1 MKIKTITSVS
11 EYLIDYLRTEIIT
24 GGLAPGEKI
33 KEYQLSETLNVSRP
47 ILREVLR
54 TLESEHLVD
63 NIPRKGSYVSNISFQ
78 DFFEL
83 YDIREMI
90 ECKAVDL
97 FKRNKIRSIPEMDE
111 AMRKESSLKV
121 PSQGASPSDFLVFF
135 ETGLVFHSI
144 LIKAAGNK
152 RLTQLYQGIQ
162 YNLLRYHV
170 FQDSENLEST
180 TRVDHSEFVER
191 LANGKYVQAKK
202 YLQDHIKTHA
212 EIIRKNI
219 EFREKRNIKYQ
230 PPAGAFRNVSLHHS

>member
-1 MKIKTITSVS
+1 MEIKAITSVS
-11 EYLIDYLRTEIIT
+11 EYLIDHLRTEIIT

-33 KEYQLSETLNVSRP
+33 NEYQLSETLNVSRP

-63 NIPRKGSYVSNISFQ
+63 IIPRKGSYVSTISLE
-78 DFFEL
+78 DFIEL

-97 FKRNKIRSIPEMDE
+97 LKRKKISTIPEMNQ
-111 AMRKESSLKV
+111 AIKKESNLKV
-121 PSQGASPSDFLVFF
+121 PSQKASPSDFLSFF

-152 RLTQLYQGIQ
+152 RLSQLYQGIQ

-170 FQDSENLEST
+170 FQGSENLRAQTS
-180 TRVDHSEFVER
+180 VDHSDLVEK
-191 LANGKYVQAKK
+191 LASGQYGQAKK

-219 EFREKRNIKYQ
+219 EFREKKDMKNQ
-230 PPAGAFRNVSLHHS
+230 EQVGALGNAVLHHS

>member
-1 MKIKTITSVS
+1 MEIKAITSVS

-33 KEYQLSETLNVSRP
+33 NEYQLSETLNVSRS

-54 TLESEHLVD
+54 TLESERLVD
-63 NIPRKGSYVSNISFQ
+63 IIPRKGSYVSTISLE
-78 DFFEL
+78 DFIEL

-90 ECKAVDL
+90 ECKTVDL
-97 FKRNKIRSIPEMDE
+97 LKRNKIRSIPEMDE
-111 AMRKESSLKV
+111 AMKRESNLKV
-121 PSQGASPSDFLVFF
+121 PSPEASPSDFLEFF

-152 RLTQLYQGIQ
+152 RLSQYYQGIQ

-170 FQDSENLEST
+170 FQDSENLEAQ

-191 LANGKYVQAKK
+191 LANGHYTQAKK

-219 EFREKRNIKYQ
+219 EFREKRNIHYK
-230 PPAGAFRNVSLHHS
+230 PPAGIFRNVGLHLS

>member
-33 KEYQLSETLNVSRP
+33 NEYQLSETLNVSRP

-54 TLESEHLVD
+54 TLESERLVD
-63 NIPRKGSYVSNISFQ
+63 NIPRKGSYVSIISFE
-78 DFFEL
+78 DFIEL

-97 FKRNKIRSIPEMDE
+97 LKRNKIRVIPEMDQ
-111 AMRKESSLKV
+111 AIKKESSLKV
-121 PSQGASPSDFLVFF
+121 PSPEASPSDFLAFF
-135 ETGLVFHSI
+135 ETGLEFHSI

-152 RLTQLYQGIQ
+152 RLSQYYQGIQ
-162 YNLLRYHV
+162 FNLLRYHV
-170 FQDSENLEST
+170 FQDSGNLEAQ

-191 LANGKYVQAKK
+191 LAIGKYAQAKK
-202 YLQDHIKTHA
+202 YLQDHIYTHA

-219 EFREKRNIKYQ
+219 EFREKKDMKNREQ
-230 PPAGAFRNVSLHHS
+230 VGAFGNVSLHHS

>member
-1 MKIKTITSVS
+1 MEIKRITSVS

-33 KEYQLSETLNVSRP
+33 NEYQLSETLNVSRP

-54 TLESEHLVD
+54 TLESERLVD
-63 NIPRKGSYVSNISFQ
+63 NVPRKGSYISTMSLE
-78 DFFEL
+78 DFIEL

-97 FKRNKIRSIPEMDE
+97 LKHHKIRSIPEMDE
-111 AMRKESSLKV
+111 AIKKESSLKV
-121 PSQGASPSDFLVFF
+121 PSQGASTSDFLVFF

-152 RLTQLYQGIQ
+152 RLTQYYQGIQ

-170 FQDSENLEST
+170 FQDSENLEAQT
-180 TRVDHSEFVER
+180 KVDHSEFVER
-191 LANGKYVQAKK
+191 LANGQYGQAKK

-219 EFREKRNIKYQ
+219 EFREKRNIIYQ
-230 PPAGAFRNVSLHHS
+230 PPAGAFGNVSLPHS